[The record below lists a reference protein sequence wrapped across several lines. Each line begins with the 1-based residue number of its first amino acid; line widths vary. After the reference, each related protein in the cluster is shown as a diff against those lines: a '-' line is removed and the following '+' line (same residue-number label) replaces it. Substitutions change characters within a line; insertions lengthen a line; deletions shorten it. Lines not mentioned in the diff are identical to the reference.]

1 VLDGAIGAHGA
12 GADDYNRA
20 TGMEKKKRDQA
31 VSGRPIAKRML
42 AKMKLQWQRKVV
54 NIKNVIAGRRIAE
67 ELQKTV
73 VSQKDLACFHPA
85 HAAYVYTQNQA
96 SVISE
101 QLTALKEMSPFVDII
116 SRAEGLYMPSA
127 PPMSPLTTS
136 YFSCWAFFDAS
147 AGPANETIGTTI
159 LEVGAAFG
167 MHADLLRLMR
177 LMQDSR
183 MGFCIHR
190 GREGDVSVLEDLV
203 TGAVY
208 RAIVPAGYKG
218 QKNENWYIRLLP
230 PPFPGGQERVV
241 FTTPY
246 VVVHPDFDEWL
257 AYFRRALPATGG
269 IPDYEGHMKYGPTRE
284 YWNDYVFEAYV
295 NHQADAIYVA
305 GLPDVPESR
314 PHSEMSERNGWK
326 APAFIKQG

>member
-1 VLDGAIGAHGA
+1 
-12 GADDYNRA
+12 
-20 TGMEKKKRDQA
+20 MEKKKLDQV
-31 VSGRPIAKRML
+31 VSGRPIAKRIL
-42 AKMKLQWQRKVV
+42 AKMKSQWQRKVV
-54 NIKNVIAGRRIAE
+54 NIKNMIAGRRIAE

-73 VSQKDLACFHPA
+73 VSQKDLASFHPA
-85 HAAYVYTQNQA
+85 HAAYVYTQNQV

-101 QLTALKEMSPFVDII
+101 QLTALKEFWPFVDII
-116 SRAEGLYMPSA
+116 SRAEDLYMPSA

-136 YFSCWAFFDAS
+136 YFSCWAFFDS
-147 AGPANETIGTTI
+147 CAGPANETIGTTI

-167 MHADLLRLMR
+167 MYADQLRLMR

-183 MGFCIHR
+183 MGFYIHR
-190 GREGDVSVLEDLV
+190 GREGDVSVLGDLV

-218 QKNENWYIRLLP
+218 QKNEIWYIRLLP
-230 PPFPGGQERVV
+230 PPLSGGQEHVV

-246 VVVHPDFDEWL
+246 VVVHPDFDEWR
-257 AYFRRALPATGG
+257 AYFRRTLPATGG
-269 IPDYEGHMKYGPTRE
+269 FADYEGHMKYGPTRE

-295 NHQADAIYVA
+295 NHQADAIYLA

-314 PHSEMSERNGWK
+314 PHSEISERSGWK
-326 APAFIKQG
+326 GPAFIKQG